1 MWQRVRYLLVIV
13 LTAAVVIFAMQ
24 NLHPVQVTFLLWGF
38 QTQVTLVT
46 FIPFIAGLIVGALA
60 ALWWRRRRP
69 SARPPQPEG
78 PLHAPDTGP
87 TWGGL

>member
-1 MWQRVRYLLVIV
+1 MLQRIRYLLVIA

-38 QTQVTLVT
+38 QAPVTLVT
-46 FIPFIAGLIVGALA
+46 FVPFIAGLIVGAVA
-60 ALWWRRRRP
+60 ALWWRRGRP
-69 SARPPQPEG
+69 SARPPQPEV
-78 PLHAPDTGP
+78 PDRLKDTGP